1 LARYELVGLR
11 KSFDLGGEKLPV
23 LRGLDLTLEDGD
35 FVVVAGRSGCG
46 KTTLLRILAGLES
59 YEGEVRAPERARVGM
74 VFQEP
79 RLMPWL
85 SVYDNVAF
93 GVEKPERA
101 RIMEL
106 IRAVRLDGFENVRP
120 AQLSGGMQHR
130 AALARALALEPGV
143 LLMDEPFAA
152 LDYFTR
158 MTMQELLVELY
169 QRTGVTVAFV
179 THSIDEALLLGRRI
193 VVLDRGVIDARYDLS
208 SLPYPRDLS
217 LPGVGG
223 LRREI
228 LARIMNQTLNRK
240 EGKR

>member
-1 LARYELVGLR
+1 MARYELVGLR

-130 AALARALALEPGV
+130 AALARALALDPGV

-169 QRTGVTVAFV
+169 QRTGVTV
-179 THSIDEALLLGRRI
+179 
-193 VVLDRGVIDARYDLS
+193 
-208 SLPYPRDLS
+208 
-217 LPGVGG
+217 
-223 LRREI
+223 
-228 LARIMNQTLNRK
+228 
-240 EGKR
+240 

>member
-1 LARYELVGLR
+1 
-11 KSFDLGGEKLPV
+11 
-23 LRGLDLTLEDGD
+23 
-35 FVVVAGRSGCG
+35 
-46 KTTLLRILAGLES
+46 
-59 YEGEVRAPERARVGM
+59 
-74 VFQEP
+74 
-79 RLMPWL
+79 MPWL

-93 GVEKPERA
+93 GVEKPERE

-106 IRAVRLDGFENVRP
+106 IHAVRLDGFESVRP

-158 MTMQELLVELY
+158 MSMQELLVELY
-169 QRTGVTVAFV
+169 QRTGVTVVFV
-179 THSIDEALLLGRRI
+179 THSIDEALLLGRRV
-193 VVLDRGVIDARYDLS
+193 VVLDRGVIDAHYDLG

-217 LPGVGG
+217 LPEVGR

-228 LARIMNQTLNRK
+228 LARIMKQNLH
-240 EGKR
+240 

>member
-1 LARYELVGLR
+1 MARYELVGLR

-101 RIMEL
+101 RIMDL
-106 IRAVRLDGFENVRP
+106 IRVVRLDGFENVRP

-228 LARIMNQTLNRK
+228 LARIMKQNLH
-240 EGKR
+240 

>member
-1 LARYELVGLR
+1 MARYELVGLR

-93 GVEKPERA
+93 GVEEPERA

-169 QRTGVTVAFV
+169 QCTGVTVAFV

-228 LARIMNQTLNRK
+228 LARIMKQNLH
-240 EGKR
+240 

>member
-1 LARYELVGLR
+1 MTLARYELVGLR

-101 RIMEL
+101 RIMDL
-106 IRAVRLDGFENVRP
+106 IRVVRLDGFENVRP

-130 AALARALALEPGV
+130 ASLARALALEPGV

-228 LARIMNQTLNRK
+228 LARIMKQNLH
-240 EGKR
+240 

>member
-1 LARYELVGLR
+1 MARYEIVGLR
-11 KSFDLGGEKLPV
+11 KSFILGGEKLPV

-59 YEGEVRAPERARVGM
+59 YKGEVRAPERARVGM

-93 GVEKPERA
+93 GVEKPEREH
-101 RIMEL
+101 IMEL
-106 IRAVRLDGFENVRP
+106 IHAVRLDGFESVRP

-158 MTMQELLVELY
+158 MSMQELLVELY
-169 QRTGVTVAFV
+169 QRTGVTVVFV
-179 THSIDEALLLGRRI
+179 THSIDEALLLGRRV
-193 VVLDRGVIDARYDLS
+193 VVLDRGVIDAHYDLG

-217 LPGVGG
+217 LPEVGR

-228 LARIMNQTLNRK
+228 LARIMKQNLH
-240 EGKR
+240 

>member
-1 LARYELVGLR
+1 
-11 KSFDLGGEKLPV
+11 
-23 LRGLDLTLEDGD
+23 
-35 FVVVAGRSGCG
+35 
-46 KTTLLRILAGLES
+46 
-59 YEGEVRAPERARVGM
+59 
-74 VFQEP
+74 
-79 RLMPWL
+79 
-85 SVYDNVAF
+85 
-93 GVEKPERA
+93 
-101 RIMEL
+101 
-106 IRAVRLDGFENVRP
+106 
-120 AQLSGGMQHR
+120 MQHR
-130 AALARALALEPGV
+130 AALARALALDPGV

-169 QRTGVTVAFV
+169 QRTGVTVVFV

-193 VVLDRGVIDARYDLS
+193 VVLDRGVIDARYDLG

-217 LPGVGG
+217 LPEVGR

>member
-1 LARYELVGLR
+1 MARYEIVGLR
-11 KSFDLGGEKLPV
+11 KSFILGGEKLPV

-59 YEGEVRAPERARVGM
+59 YKGEVRAPERARVGM

-93 GVEKPERA
+93 GVEKPERE

-106 IRAVRLDGFENVRP
+106 IHAVRLDGFESVRP

-158 MTMQELLVELY
+158 MSMQELLVELY
-169 QRTGVTVAFV
+169 QRTGVTVVFV
-179 THSIDEALLLGRRI
+179 THSIDEALLLGRRV
-193 VVLDRGVIDARYDLS
+193 VVLDRGVIDAHYDLG

-217 LPGVGG
+217 LPEVGR
-223 LRREI
+223 LCREI
-228 LARIMNQTLNRK
+228 LARIMKQNLH
-240 EGKR
+240 

>member
-1 LARYELVGLR
+1 MARYEIVNLC
-11 KSFDLGGEKLPV
+11 KSFLLNGARLSV
-23 LRGLDLTLEDGD
+23 LRGLNLTLADGD

-59 YEGEVRAPERARVGM
+59 YEGEVRAPERARVGV

-93 GVEKPERA
+93 GVEKPKKSH
-101 RIMEL
+101 IMEL
-106 IRAVRLDGFENVRP
+106 IHDVRLDGFENVKP

-130 AALARALALEPGV
+130 AALARALALAPGV

-158 MTMQELLVELY
+158 MAMQELLVELY
-169 QRTGVTVAFV
+169 QRTGVTVVFV
-179 THSIDEALLLGRRI
+179 THSIDEALLLGRQ
-193 VVLDRGVIDARYDLS
+193 VVILDCGSIDARYDLA

-217 LPGVGG
+217 LPKIGR

-228 LARIMNQTLNRK
+228 LVRIMKQSPSEK
-240 EGKR
+240 ERQK